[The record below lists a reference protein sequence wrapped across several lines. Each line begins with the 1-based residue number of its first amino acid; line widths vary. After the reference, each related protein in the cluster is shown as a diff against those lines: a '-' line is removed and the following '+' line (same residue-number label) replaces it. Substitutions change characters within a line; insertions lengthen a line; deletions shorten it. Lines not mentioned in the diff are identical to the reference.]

1 MENFETALTLS
12 VICYLSNEDT
22 LQFFL
27 HCLHYIDIRKLLFS
41 DMSAIDESM
50 IHLSETKLFQ
60 VLLNGKPNFNLIKK
74 AAY

>member
-50 IHLSETKLFQ
+50 IHLSETKLF
-60 VLLNGKPNFNLIKK
+60 
-74 AAY
+74 

>member
-22 LQFFL
+22 VQLFL
-27 HCLHYIDIRKLLFS
+27 HCHHYIDIRKFLFN

-60 VLLNGKPNFNLIKK
+60 VLLKGKPNFNLIKK
-74 AAY
+74 AAH